1 MNGAVLR
8 DRSIIEELIRFKYK
22 ESDVIITDGMCKVI
36 WLWLILILI
45 LEAYR
50 LSGSLQISKQ
60 HFDDQKIVQVKE
72 KVSYKEVSLPM

>member
-50 LSGSLQISKQ
+50 LSGSLQISQQ